1 MSYGQIPNNQ
11 PTRLQVEIESPPPIP
26 ENFAVDEW
34 AFNNIQL
41 CKPEFAST
49 RDIVTINTG
58 TNQLEVEPY
67 GITPPGAIMQYAAS
81 SSPLGWLLCDGSAV
95 SRTTYARLFS
105 VISTTYG
112 VGNGFTTFNVP
123 NLQGRVPVGL
133 NPTDPTFNTL
143 NNVGGEKQHILTVGE
158 LAAHAHTGITQSAG
172 DHTHNYNDAY
182 FAENRGG
189 GGGKLGTSSTT
200 DTDND
205 FYWRTAAG
213 GYSTS
218 PQDIAT
224 STAGAHTHNFTTNAT
239 GSSNPHNN
247 LQPYIVLN
255 YIIKL

>member
-11 PTRLQVEIESPPPIP
+11 PTRLVVEIESPPPIP

-41 CKPEFAST
+41 CTPAPAST
-49 RDIVTINTG
+49 RDVVTINTG

-81 SSPLGWLLCDGSAV
+81 ASPLGWLLCDGTAV
-95 SRTTYARLFS
+95 SRVTYARLFA
-105 VISTTYG
+105 VIGTTYG

-133 NPTDPTFNTL
+133 NPVDPTFNTL
-143 NNVGGEKQHILTVGE
+143 NNVGGEKTHILTVNE
-158 LAAHAHTGITQSAG
+158 LATHVHTGTTDSAG
-172 DHTHNYNDAY
+172 DHTHAITDPGHSHTYLGVQSQGAASGGDNVAENNPRPTEITSSNVTGITVNDA
-182 FAENRGG
+182 
-189 GGGKLGTSSTT
+189 GTHTHTFTT
-200 DTDND
+200 D
-205 FYWRTAAG
+205 
-213 GYSTS
+213 
-218 PQDIAT
+218 Q
-224 STAGAHTHNFTTNAT
+224 T
-239 GSSNPHNN
+239 GSSDPHNN